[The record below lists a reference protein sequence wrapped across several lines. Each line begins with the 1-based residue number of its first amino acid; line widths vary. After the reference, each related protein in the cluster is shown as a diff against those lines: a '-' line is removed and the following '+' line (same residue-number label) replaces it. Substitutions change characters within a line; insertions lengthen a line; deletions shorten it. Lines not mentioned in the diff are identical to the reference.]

1 MGSIKNYRQSNAK
14 VVDSALSKYLFLWK
28 EKKWNTKHSPILH
41 ALKKKIMRCNI
52 CHFRQAENTPL
63 AGQEVI
69 DSIGFGATMTTANK
83 ILKGTA
89 NIDSITDGPTS
100 KSLFEIFKTSKQN

>member
-1 MGSIKNYRQSNAK
+1 MEREKMEYQTLTNPPLIE
-14 VVDSALSKYLFLWK
+14 K
-28 EKKWNTKHSPILH
+28 E
-41 ALKKKIMRCNI
+41 IMRCNI

-69 DSIGFGATMTTANK
+69 DSIGFGATTTTANK

-89 NIDSITDGPTS
+89 NIDAITDGPTS